1 MQIHGKKITTIVSD
15 LDGTLLGEKREP
27 DAAVFSLI
35 AALRRCG
42 IAFVAASGR
51 QYKNMRRM
59 FAPMAMELPFICE
72 NGSLVV
78 KADET
83 LYQRCISRE
92 LAFALLEDMLALPGV
107 ETIASS
113 DRELYAP
120 ASRKDFIRLMNESL
134 KLETRAIEDYSMIP
148 GEINKLSVWWP
159 GGIPEK
165 EERWFHDK
173 YDASL
178 QVTDSGNGW
187 LDFTAAGADKGT
199 ALRRLAELEGFS
211 LEETLCFGDSEN
223 DIPMFR
229 ACGISYVME
238 TGREHVKGQ
247 ADHLCKNVSETLRGF
262 LTGALPA

>member
-15 LDGTLLGEKREP
+15 LDGTLLGEKRELNP
-27 DAAVFSLI
+27 AVFSLI
-35 AALRRCG
+35 AELKRYG
-42 IAFVAASGR
+42 VAFVAASGR

-59 FAPMAMELPFICE
+59 FAPVADELPFICE

-78 KADET
+78 KADRT
-83 LYQRCISRE
+83 LYQKCISRE
-92 LAFALLEDMLALPGV
+92 LAFALLEDMLLIPGV

-134 KLETRAIEDYSMIP
+134 KLETCAVEDYRMIP

-187 LDFTAAGADKGT
+187 LDFTARGADKGT
-199 ALRRLAELEGFS
+199 ALRKLAELEGFS
-211 LEETLCFGDSEN
+211 LQETLCFGDSEN
-223 DIPMFR
+223 DVPMFQ
-229 ACGISYVME
+229 ACAVSYAME
-238 TGREHVKGQ
+238 TGREHVKRQ
-247 ADHLCKNVSETLRGF
+247 ADYLCKNVRDTLRGF
-262 LTGALPA
+262 LTEALSA